1 MLTILKE
8 AINVGL
14 KLCSNICH
22 STIHYIM
29 KKHHNEGQRY
39 DRLKWKR
46 IFQTSWKEKIPWVE
60 ASCRITKSNV
70 NNIKRGNQCWIKI
83 MQ

>member
-1 MLTILKE
+1 
-8 AINVGL
+8 
-14 KLCSNICH
+14 
-22 STIHYIM
+22 M

-60 ASCRITKSNV
+60 ASGRLI
-70 NNIKRGNQCWIKI
+70 IPAI
-83 MQ
+83 